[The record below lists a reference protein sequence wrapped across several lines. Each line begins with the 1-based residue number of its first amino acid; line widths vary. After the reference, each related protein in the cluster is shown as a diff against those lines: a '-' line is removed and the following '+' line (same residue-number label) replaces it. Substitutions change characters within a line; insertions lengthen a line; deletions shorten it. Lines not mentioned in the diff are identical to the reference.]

1 MVGDGQGVLDRAG
14 VPVTLHLYLSGRA
27 WAAQLGDTGA
37 GVAGETHADAEDWP
51 GQYTPAGRWLC
62 AAVAACTEA
71 EARGYQPALIVCY
84 GISGPLRVMIRSQV
98 VGWPADLARW
108 RDDLIRRAVPMDA
121 AKVRSGEM
129 ERIRRLV
136 RDAPANDAIFT
147 GISGLGAV
155 GWTGLMVG

>member
-1 MVGDGQGVLDRAG
+1 M
-14 VPVTLHLYLSGRA
+14 TLHLYLSGRA

-62 AAVAACTEA
+62 AAVAACAEA

-84 GISGPLRVMIRSQV
+84 GIAPHLRVMIRSQGV
-98 VGWPADLARW
+98 EWPPDLARW

-121 AKVRSGEM
+121 AKVKRGEM

-147 GISGLGAV
+147 GISGIGAV

>member
-1 MVGDGQGVLDRAG
+1 M
-14 VPVTLHLYLSGRA
+14 TLHLYLSGRA

-62 AAVAACTEA
+62 AAVAACAEA

-84 GISGPLRVMIRSQV
+84 GIPGPLRVMIRSQGV
-98 VGWPADLARW
+98 HWPPDLARW

-121 AKVRSGEM
+121 AKVKRGEM

-136 RDAPANDAIFT
+136 KDAPANDAIFT

-155 GWTGLMVG
+155 GWTRLMVG